1 MTPEIFIK
9 NSAEIVAIFGHFP
22 PFHDAHV
29 NTLCLEVS
37 VDGFYPKIT
46 LCMMVPYQK
55 VWYEIVLKFSNVLE
69 VSLDNFGNQNS
80 IFEMNF
86 EYQDKKICCVIEPN
100 CGLSSEIISQDVE
113 VLWVKKAGE
122 NFNDYRQ

>member
-69 VSLDNFGNQNS
+69 VSLDNFCNQKS
-80 IFEMNF
+80 FFEMNF
-86 EYQDKKICCVIEPN
+86 EYQDKKICCVIEPH

-113 VLWVKKAGE
+113 VLLVKKAGE